1 MRARELTAIGVIGLL
16 GMTGCA
22 SMQERQWG
30 RCAVA
35 GGLLGAAVGGGLAA
49 PLVNEFEGGDG
60 SPSSSELGAA
70 AAGGVVGGAVLGT
83 LLGHLICDPTE
94 EPTPAPLPIPPPPPA
109 PRKIELRSPFFD
121 LDGFQLRSTGVE
133 KVREAAQALQED
145 PKLRVSVEGHTDS
158 LGSEA
163 YNQKLSERRAESV
176 RDALVAEG
184 VAPSRITTSGFGEL
198 KPVVSNATEEG
209 RQQNRRV
216 DMILQH

>member
-1 MRARELTAIGVIGLL
+1 MRVRELTAIGTIALL
-16 GMTGCA
+16 GMSGCA
-22 SMQERQWG
+22 TMQERQWG

-35 GGLLGAAVGGGLAA
+35 GGMLGAAVGGGLAA
-49 PLVNEFEGGDG
+49 PLVNEYEGGDG
-60 SPSSSELGAA
+60 SPSSWELGAA
-70 AAGGVVGGAVLGT
+70 AAGGVVGGAVLGSV
-83 LLGHLICDPTE
+83 LGHFICDPE
-94 EPTPAPLPIPPPPPA
+94 VERPAPLPLPPPPPA

-121 LDGFQLRSTGVE
+121 LDGDQLRPTGVE
-133 KVREAAQALQED
+133 KVREAAQGLQED

-176 RDALVAEG
+176 RDALIAEG
-184 VAPSRITTSGFGEL
+184 VAPSRITTVGFGEM
-198 KPVVSNATEEG
+198 KPVVSNSTDEG